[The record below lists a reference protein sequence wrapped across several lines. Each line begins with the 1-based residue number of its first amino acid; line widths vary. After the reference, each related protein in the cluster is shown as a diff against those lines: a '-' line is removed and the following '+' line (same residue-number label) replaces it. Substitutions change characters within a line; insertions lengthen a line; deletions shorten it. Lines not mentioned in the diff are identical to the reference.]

1 MVSLKRT
8 TQKTCL
14 DTFYLSHQKGKSLN
28 RIYLLLHGYS
38 QTGEYIFNKLE
49 NIIPDNS
56 LIVSPNGPYPL
67 IEKKETYYKKRFAWY
82 FYDNFQDEYYIFPQT
97 AAELVSGLLKDLNPG
112 GIPVTIIGFSQG
124 GYLAPYIG
132 GVNSDVDHVIG
143 IGSVFREMILDHGL
157 DFRLDAIHGVDD
169 KIVSMEKS
177 QIYYNKII
185 KHAQGGSYYSLKGS
199 EHSLDKN
206 VLSKLN
212 ELLVY

>member
-1 MVSLKRT
+1 M
-8 TQKTCL
+8 
-14 DTFYLSHQKGKSLN
+14 
-28 RIYLLLHGYS
+28 
-38 QTGEYIFNKLE
+38 
-49 NIIPDNS
+49 
-56 LIVSPNGPYPL
+56 
-67 IEKKETYYKKRFAWY
+67 
-82 FYDNFQDEYYIFPQT
+82 
-97 AAELVSGLLKDLNPG
+97 VSGLLKDLNPG